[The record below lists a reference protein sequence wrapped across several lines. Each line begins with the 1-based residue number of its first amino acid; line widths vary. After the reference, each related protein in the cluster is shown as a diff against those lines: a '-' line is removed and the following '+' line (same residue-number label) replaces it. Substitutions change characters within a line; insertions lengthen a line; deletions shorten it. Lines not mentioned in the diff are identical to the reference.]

1 MPSIGKIFIG
11 LAALFGILG
20 ALFLAAERLFG
31 RSGGFLPGD
40 LVIRKGN
47 FTFVFP
53 IVTCI
58 VLSVIL
64 TLLFRLFGGAGG
76 PR

>member
-1 MPSIGKIFIG
+1 MGKLLIG
-11 LAALFGILG
+11 LGAALALIGAVLWLG
-20 ALFLAAERLFG
+20 ERLFG

-40 LVIRKGN
+40 LVFRKGN
-47 FTFVFP
+47 FTFAFP

-58 VLSVIL
+58 VVSVLL
-64 TLLFRLFGGAGG
+64 TLLMRLFGGAGG